1 MRNHTVVVTM
11 FPFSPHQAER
21 VTTQSANI
29 SISSQEKAI
38 LNSEL
43 KLGPLNGSL
52 GNLSER
58 ELETQKAS
66 GRSFKFYV
74 GFNILKAVITIVLFI
89 LCEKNHQEMGP
100 AG

>member
-1 MRNHTVVVTM
+1 M
-11 FPFSPHQAER
+11 FLFSPHQVER
-21 VTTQSANI
+21 VPTQRVNN

-52 GNLSER
+52 GNLNKR
-58 ELETQKAS
+58 ELERQKAS

-74 GFNILKAVITIVLFI
+74 GFNILKAGIP
-89 LCEKNHQEMGP
+89 KG
-100 AG
+100 